1 MIVGQMRQ
9 RLRAVWLNR
18 HAASG
23 IVSAAALS
31 LGFFLAGRLSVI
43 LISHGGR
50 LAPVWL
56 ANAVAL
62 AALLR
67 AQRRRWPLLIAAC
80 LLGNL
85 AMSLSTGNS
94 LVASACMMVGNGVEY
109 TLGAVLLIRLLGA
122 HARFDGARALLA
134 LSKVAA
140 SVGLLAASLVA
151 VSLHLFQGDDPI
163 HDFKF
168 WTLAH
173 PLSLLLV
180 TPCLLVLARAGEELR
195 ERPVNRRAAVA
206 MVLLLACVIGVFSQS
221 RAPVLFIIPPALL
234 LVSVEFGALGA
245 AVGVL
250 LTAFISVAATARNL
264 GPLALMQA
272 DVAERAAVLQ
282 LFLVMSLI
290 SSLPIAKMQARQRR
304 LQAATRA
311 EAERAVRAEAAA
323 SESEARY
330 RLLAES
336 VNDMLAITS
345 PADSSIQFVSRA
357 SESVLGYRPEELVG
371 RKTLDLTHP
380 EDQPEV
386 LKFFAQLIAAGPSAR
401 PSPYQFRGRHKDGA
415 WRWLEGQPRV
425 IFDDAGRP
433 LRFQDVVRDISA
445 RKAMEAELRAA
456 HAEAQAAAE
465 VKSQFLANMSHELR
479 TPLTAV
485 IGFANLINERPELS
499 PQTRQYVE
507 RVQTAGKALLATVND
522 VLDFSKLEAGQV
534 EICPWPTDPLE
545 LVDEVVQLFGAQ
557 AQAKGLRI
565 RTDVAADV
573 PACLE
578 LDPDRVRQILTN
590 LVGNAVKF
598 TERGSVTLGLSY
610 ADGELRVAVTDTG
623 AGIPADQAG
632 LLFQRFSQ
640 IDGSN
645 TRRHGGTGLGL
656 AICKGLVEAMGGR
669 IGLTSTPGQGS
680 SFSFALPAVAQTPAE
695 PTLETASAAAPTLRL
710 AGRRRLLL
718 AEDNPVNRELV
729 KALLAPYPL
738 DIETAQDGAEAV
750 DVGSQRPFDLI
761 LMDLHMPIMEG
772 REAAAALRAGGP
784 NAATPILA
792 FSADVLQLEL
802 EVFDGMIPKPI
813 SPRGLFDALVHH
825 LAPQALAE
833 EGLARVAV

>member
-1 MIVGQMRQ
+1 MRRQ
-9 RLRAVWLNR
+9 LQAWWLDLQ
-18 HAASG
+18 ATPSVVA
-23 IVSAAALS
+23 AAALS
-31 LGFFLAGRLSVI
+31 CAFFLAGRLSAA
-43 LISHGGR
+43 LISHDGR
-50 LAPVWL
+50 LAPVWV

-62 AALLR
+62 TALLR
-67 AQRRRWPLLIAAC
+67 SERRRWPLLISGC
-80 LLGNL
+80 VMGNL
-85 AMSLSTGNS
+85 AMSLSSGNS
-94 LVASACMMVGNGVEY
+94 LVASACMVVGNALEY
-109 TLGAVLLIRLLGA
+109 SLAAVLLTRLLGPQ
-122 HARFDGARALLA
+122 ARIDGARALLA
-134 LSKVAA
+134 LAGVAA
-140 SVGLLAASLVA
+140 GVGLLAAGVIAL
-151 VSLHLFQGDDPI
+151 SLHLFQGDDPV

-180 TPCLLVLARAGEELR
+180 TPCLLVLARTGEELR
-195 ERPVNRRAAVA
+195 ERALNRRATAA
-206 MVLLLACVIGVFSQS
+206 MALLLACVVGVFTQSQ
-221 RAPVLFIIPPALL
+221 APVLFLIPPALL
-234 LVSVEFGALGA
+234 LVSVESGALGA
-245 AVGVL
+245 AIGVL

-264 GPLALMQA
+264 GPLALMHA

-290 SSLPIAKMQARQRR
+290 SSLPVAKMQARQRR
-304 LQAATRA
+304 LQASTLA

-336 VNDMLAITS
+336 VNDMLAVTS
-345 PADSSIQFVSRA
+345 PADSSVEFVSQA
-357 SESVLGYRPEELVG
+357 SEGVLGYRPEELIG
-371 RKTLDLTHP
+371 RRSLEFTHP
-380 EDQPEV
+380 EDRPAV
-386 LKFFAQLIAAGPSAR
+386 LKFFGQLVAAGPSTT
-401 PSPYQFRGRHKDGA
+401 PSPYQFRGRHKDGG
-415 WRWLEGQPRV
+415 WRWLEGQPRI
-425 IFDDAGRP
+425 IFDKAGAP
-433 LRFQDVVRDISA
+433 LRCQDVVRDITA
-445 RKAMEAELRAA
+445 RKTMEAELRAA
-456 HAEAQAAAE
+456 HSEAQAAVE

-485 IGFANLINERPELS
+485 IGFTNLISERPELS

-557 AQAKGLRI
+557 AEAKGLRL
-565 RTDVAADV
+565 RTDVAAGV
-573 PACLE
+573 PPCLE
-578 LDPDRVRQILTN
+578 IDPDRVRQVLTN

-598 TERGSVTLGLSY
+598 TDRGAVTVGLGY
-610 ADGELRVAVTDTG
+610 GEGELRVAVTDTG
-623 AGIPADQAG
+623 GGIAADRAG

-669 IGLTSTPGQGS
+669 IGLTSTPGHGS
-680 SFSFALPAVAQTPAE
+680 SFSFAIPAAAQSPAV
-695 PTLETASAAAPTLRL
+695 TAPEMAPTLRL
-710 AGRRRLLL
+710 TSPRRLLL

-729 KALLAPYPL
+729 KALLAPYPVE
-738 DIETAQDGAEAV
+738 IETVQDGAEAV
-750 DVGSQRPFDLI
+750 EAAGRRPFDLI
-761 LMDLHMPIMEG
+761 LMDLHMPVMDG

-802 EVFDGMIPKPI
+802 EAFDGMISKPI
-813 SPRGLFDALVHH
+813 SPRGLFDSLALHMGTRPAVGE
-825 LAPQALAE
+825 PV
-833 EGLARVAV
+833 RVAV

>member
-1 MIVGQMRQ
+1 MRQ
-9 RLRAVWLNR
+9 GLRAAWSDLQGPP
-18 HAASG
+18 A
-23 IVSAAALS
+23 IVSAAAL
-31 LGFFLAGRLSVI
+31 GCAFFLAGRLSVI
-43 LISHGGR
+43 LISHDGR
-50 LAPVWL
+50 LAPVWI

-67 AQRRRWPLLIAAC
+67 AERRRWPWLIAAC
-80 LLGNL
+80 LAGNL
-85 AMSLSTGNS
+85 ATSLSGGNS
-94 LVASACMMVGNGVEY
+94 LVAAGCMAVGNGVEY
-109 TLGAVLLIRLLGA
+109 SLGAVLLTRMLGA
-122 HARFDGARALLA
+122 RPRFDGGRALLTMA
-134 LSKVAA
+134 SVAA
-140 SVGLLAASLVA
+140 GVGLLSAGLVA
-151 VSLHLFQGDDPI
+151 LSLHVFLGDPTWRT
-163 HDFKF
+163 FKL

-180 TPCLLVLARAGEELR
+180 TPCLLVLARANEELR
-195 ERPVNRRAAVA
+195 ERPVSRRAVA
-206 MVLLLACVIGVFSQS
+206 AMMLLLACVVGVFSQD
-221 RAPVLFIIPPALL
+221 RAPVLFVIPPALL
-234 LVSVEFGALGA
+234 LVSVEFGTLGA
-245 AVGVL
+245 AIGVL
-250 LTAFISVAATARNL
+250 LTALISVAATAGNI
-264 GPLALMQA
+264 GPIALMQA
-272 DVAERAAVLQ
+272 QSPERAAVLQ
-282 LFLVMSLI
+282 LFLVMSLV
-290 SSLPIAKMQARQRR
+290 SSLPVARMQARQRR
-304 LQAATRA
+304 LQASTLA
-311 EAERAVRAEAAA
+311 EAERAVQAEAAA

-345 PADSSIQFVSRA
+345 PADSSIQFVSQA
-357 SESVLGYRPEELVG
+357 SEGVLGFRPEELIG
-371 RKTLDLTHP
+371 RRTLDLTHP
-380 EDQPEV
+380 EDQPAV
-386 LKFFAQLIAAGPSAR
+386 LQFFGQLVAAGPSTR
-401 PSPYQFRGRHKDGA
+401 PSPYQFRGRHKDGG

-425 IFDDAGRP
+425 IFDEAGRP

-507 RVQTAGKALLATVND
+507 RVQTAGRALLSTVND

-557 AQAKGLRI
+557 AQGKGLRL

-573 PACLE
+573 PPCLDI
-578 LDPDRVRQILTN
+578 DPDRVRQVLTN

-598 TERGSVTLGLSY
+598 TDRGSVTVGLDY
-610 ADGELRVAVTDTG
+610 AEGELRVTVTDTG
-623 AGIPADQAG
+623 AGIPPDRAS

-669 IGLTSTPGQGS
+669 IGVASTPGAGS
-680 SFSFALPAVAQTPAE
+680 SFSFAMPAAVQSLTESAP
-695 PTLETASAAAPTLRL
+695 ETAPTLRL
-710 AGRRRLLL
+710 DGRRRLLL

-729 KALLAPYPL
+729 KALLAPYAVE
-738 DIETAQDGAEAV
+738 IETAENGAEAAEM
-750 DVGSQRPFDLI
+750 GASRPYDLI
-761 LMDLHMPIMEG
+761 LMDLHMPAMDG
-772 REAAAALRAGGP
+772 REAALALRAGGP

-813 SPRGLFDALVHH
+813 SPRGLFDALAHH
-825 LAPQALAE
+825 LASPTPAPQAE
-833 EGLARVAV
+833 PTQEPVRVAV